1 GNACSATP
9 HPATPLPQRVT
20 RHRFTPHGMILRAPT
35 HRSSQYAPSGSCG
48 SSRESFTP
56 RFELWMNLSSPTYI
70 PTCVTPAPGRAEKRS
85 KSPGR
90 SASTTGVTSAP
101 ARAWS
106 RLMRGSRMP
115 CWAYAYWISP
125 EQSNPLSWVP
135 PHTYGVPSDSI
146 AVWTT
151 SPALPLKVVGGSG
164 GGSSG
169 GALYP
174 PLPRS
179 PSPLPH
185 PIETPV
191 AALTPRGA
199 ALLGRQKTR
208 GPRAPRPKRALEPV
222 ANPQLGRQSRAPP

>member
-1 GNACSATP
+1 
-9 HPATPLPQRVT
+9 
-20 RHRFTPHGMILRAPT
+20 HGMILRAPT
-35 HRSSQYAPSGSCG
+35 QRSSQDWPSGSCG
-48 SSRESFTP
+48 SRRDSFTP

-70 PTCVTPAPGRAEKRS
+70 PTWVTPAPGRAENRRM
-85 KSPGR
+85 SPGR
-90 SASTTGVTSAP
+90 RASIRGVTSAP

-151 SPALPLKVVGGSG
+151 SPALPLNVVGGSG

-174 PLPRS
+174 PLPR
-179 PSPLPH
+179 PQYPLPH
-185 PIETPV
+185 PV
-191 AALTPRGA
+191 
-199 ALLGRQKTR
+199 
-208 GPRAPRPKRALEPV
+208 GPPLVVHSPL
-222 ANPQLGRQSRAPP
+222 

>member
-1 GNACSATP
+1 
-9 HPATPLPQRVT
+9 
-20 RHRFTPHGMILRAPT
+20 
-35 HRSSQYAPSGSCG
+35 
-48 SSRESFTP
+48 
-56 RFELWMNLSSPTYI
+56 MNLSSPTYI
-70 PTCVTPAPGRAEKRS
+70 PTCVTPAPGRAEKRRM
-85 KSPGR
+85 SPGR

-101 ARAWS
+101 ARACS

-125 EQSNPLSWVP
+125 EQSDPLSWVP

-174 PLPRS
+174 PLPRP
-179 PSPLPH
+179 PSPLPK
-185 PIETPV
+185 PMETPL
-191 AALTPRGA
+191 AALTPRCA
-199 ALLGRQKTR
+199 ALLGRQDPR
-208 GPRAPRPKRALEPV
+208 GARVSSRRRAPGP
-222 ANPQLGRQSRAPP
+222 NGNHGLGSPPAPPPLSPSGATLRGG